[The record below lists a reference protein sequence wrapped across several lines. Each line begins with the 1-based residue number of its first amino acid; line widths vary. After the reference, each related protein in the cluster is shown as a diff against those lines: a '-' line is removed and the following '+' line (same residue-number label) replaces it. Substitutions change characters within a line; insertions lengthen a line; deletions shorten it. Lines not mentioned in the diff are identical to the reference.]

1 MKFIIRSLSI
11 LTVCLVAL
19 SSYGKGRDIS
29 QTIVLERYTLIDG
42 DTFRYE
48 TGFLLKSG
56 QFQVI
61 TSEIDYYSFYG
72 LSPDDLA
79 LISGKPVMN
88 ETLYNAYH
96 ALGGLIPSWIA
107 SPFDVTIGFV
117 SYVVVAVKGKGD
129 VYPTVTITTQPESDW
144 TFLGSPAFFYVDA
157 EPWEYLT
164 YQWYLN
170 SKPVPGATS
179 DSLWIN
185 NVAKNQAGVY
195 KVAVSS
201 GGKAVMSQGALL
213 TIITPISIKKQPSS
227 ISVKAGKK
235 ATFKVLVAGTP
246 PFHYQWYAGTNAI
259 PNATNSSY
267 TISSAQP
274 SDAGQYGVGVNNS
287 LTFAVSSFVTLTVTP

>member
-1 MKFIIRSLSI
+1 MKFIFRSLVLLAFCCSA
-11 LTVCLVAL
+11 AL
-19 SSYGKGRDIS
+19 GKGTDIS

-61 TSEIDYYSFYG
+61 TFEIDYYSFYG
-72 LSPDDLA
+72 LSPNDLA

-96 ALGGLIPSWIA
+96 NLGGLIPSWIA

-129 VYPTVTITTQPESDW
+129 VYPAVTITTQPESDW

-170 SKPVPGATS
+170 SKPIPGATS

-185 NVAKNQAGVY
+185 NVAKTQAGVY
-195 KVAVSS
+195 KCAVSS
-201 GGKAVMSQGALL
+201 GGKPVMSQGALL
-213 TIITPISIKKQPSS
+213 TIVTPISIKKQPAS
-227 ISVKAGKK
+227 ITVKTGKK
-235 ATFKVLVAGTP
+235 ASFSVLVAGTP
-246 PFHYQWYAGTNAI
+246 PFHYQWHYGANTISGATNA
-259 PNATNSSY
+259 SY
-267 TISSAQP
+267 TIPKVQSSN
-274 SDAGQYGVGVNNS
+274 AGNYWVATDNIHTYAG
-287 LTFAVSSFVTLTVTP
+287 SSIVQLIVTP

>member
-1 MKFIIRSLSI
+1 MKSIARLLSI
-11 LTVCLVAL
+11 LAL
-19 SSYGKGRDIS
+19 CVLAGIAHGKDIS
-29 QTIVLERYTLIDG
+29 QTIVLERYTLIDS

-88 ETLYNAYH
+88 EELYNAYH
-96 ALGGLIPSWIA
+96 NLGGLIPTWIA

-129 VYPTVTITTQPESDW
+129 VYPAVTITTQPESDW
-144 TFLGSPAFFYVDA
+144 TFLGNPAFFYVDA
-157 EPWEYLT
+157 EPWQYLT

-170 SKPVPGATS
+170 SKPISGATS
-179 DSLWIN
+179 DSLWID
-185 NVAKNQAGVY
+185 NVTKNQTGVY
-195 KVAVSS
+195 KCAVSS
-201 GGKAVMSQGALL
+201 GGKPVMSQGAIL
-213 TIITPISIKKQPSS
+213 TIVTPISIKKQPTSLT
-227 ISVKAGKK
+227 VKTGKK

-246 PFHYQWYAGTNAI
+246 PFHYQWYHGKDSIAGATNAL
-259 PNATNSSY
+259 Y
-267 TISSAQP
+267 TIAKVQASNVG
-274 SDAGQYGVGVNNS
+274 DYGVVADNIHTYVG
-287 LTFAVSSFVTLTVTP
+287 SSIVQLTVTP

>member
-1 MKFIIRSLSI
+1 MKFIIRSLV
-11 LTVCLVAL
+11 LLAL
-19 SSYGKGRDIS
+19 CCSSAFGKGTDIS
-29 QTIVLERYTLIDG
+29 QTIVLERYTLVDG

-79 LISGKPVMN
+79 PISGKPVMN

-96 ALGGLIPSWIA
+96 DLGGLIPTWIA

-129 VYPTVTITTQPESDW
+129 VYPSVTITTQPESDW

-157 EPWEYLT
+157 EPWDYLT

-170 SKPVPGATS
+170 SKPIPGATS

-185 NVAKNQAGVY
+185 NVTKTQAGVY
-195 KVAVSS
+195 KCAVSS
-201 GGKAVMSQGALL
+201 GGPAVMSQGALL
-213 TIITPISIKKQPSS
+213 TIVTPISIKKQPSS
-227 ISVKAGKK
+227 ITVKAGKK
-235 ATFKVLVAGTP
+235 ASFSVLVAGTP
-246 PFHYQWYAGTNAI
+246 PFHYQWYYGTNTI
-259 PNATNSSY
+259 SGATNASY
-267 TISSAQP
+267 GIAKVRA
-274 SDAGQYGVGVNNS
+274 SDAGYYWVATDNIQTQVG
-287 LTFAVSSFVTLTVTP
+287 SSIVQLTVTP